1 MPGTTART
9 FVPELLV
16 PGKRGP
22 KPKAPPN
29 DLSAG
34 ELARLIEEAR
44 RLVPI
49 CARSYFGRGVPF
61 DDLVGA
67 GNVGVVEAAYRY
79 DPTRGVNF
87 ASYAVWWIRRAMSAA
102 IERESNLVIVPR
114 YSRERRRRILEVM
127 GARRDHESA
136 PETNAAIGAKI
147 GLTEDQVERAM
158 TCWSVILSLDTP
170 TRAESTR
177 TLGDSLAAPDHEEP
191 DAVALSAELWQ
202 RAGAAISALS
212 ERQRTVLTLR
222 YGLGG
227 IEPATLTDISEVLGI
242 SRERVRQIENEALAE
257 LRRILKKRVSGG
269 RRAAGAVAST
279 TP

>member
-1 MPGTTART
+1 MSGTTTART
-9 FVPELLV
+9 FVPELRA

-22 KPKAPPN
+22 KPKTTAH

-49 CARSYFGRGVPF
+49 CARAYLGRGVPY

-67 GNVGVVEAAYRY
+67 GNVGVVEGAYRY
-79 DPTRGVNF
+79 DPTRGVKF
-87 ASYAVWWIRRAMSAA
+87 SSYAVWWVRRAMSAA
-102 IERESNLVIVPR
+102 VERESNLVIVPR
-114 YSRERRRRILEVM
+114 YSRERRRRVLEVM
-127 GARRDHESA
+127 GARRERDDV
-136 PETNAAIGAKI
+136 PETNAAIGAKL

-170 TRAESTR
+170 TRAESKR

-191 DAVALSAELWQ
+191 DAVALSAELWK

-212 ERQRTVLTLR
+212 KRQRTVLTLR
-222 YGLGG
+222 YGLNGV
-227 IEPATLTDISEVLGI
+227 EPMRLLDISEVLGV
-242 SRERVRQIENEALAE
+242 SRERIRQIEGEALAE
-257 LRRILKKRVSGG
+257 LRRILTRRVTPG
-269 RRAAGAVAST
+269 RRSSSSPT
-279 TP
+279 RS